1 MFKVLIAEDD
11 KELCQLFEKVLK
23 KHGYDV
29 LCASDGKEA
38 LELLGKEYIDLI
50 ITDIMMPVMD
60 GYELVSELRAA
71 GIQTPV
77 LMITAKS
84 NFDDM
89 RQGFLSGSD
98 DYMVKPVNV
107 NEMLL
112 RVGALLR
119 RAQIISERKMTI
131 GMTELNFDTLTVT
144 DSTGSQELPKKE
156 FQILYKLAA
165 SPGRTYT
172 KQQIMDDVWG
182 YEVETDPHT
191 IEVHIGRLRE
201 RLRNNPD
208 MEIVTMRGIGY
219 KVVKK

>member
-1 MFKVLIAEDD
+1 MFKILITEDD
-11 KELCQLFEKVLK
+11 RELCHLFEKVLK

-71 GIQTPV
+71 GIHTPV

-131 GMTELNFDTLTVT
+131 GTTELNFDTLTVT

-201 RLRNNPD
+201 RLRNNPN